1 MPFPIAGLAGASVAV
16 RGLFAARSAIGT
28 PINRSF
34 PEFLKTFAG
43 SPLVQGG
50 TFGIGYTGGSY
61 GGYGVSN
68 TWDPLGVHKPK
79 YKQVSQSLGIMP
91 YGNYGYR
98 RRRYRS
104 RYGRYGRR
112 SRYGYHRRSYY
123 RRFY

>member
-1 MPFPIAGLAGASVAV
+1 MVPPLFGLLGAGAAI

-50 TFGIGYTGGSY
+50 TFGVGYTGGSY

-68 TWDPLGVHKPK
+68 TWDPLGIHKK
-79 YKQVSQSLGIMP
+79 SYKHPTQQSLGIMP
-91 YGNYGYR
+91 YGRRYYGRRSYYSRYGRRYR
-98 RRRYRS
+98 RRRSYR
-104 RYGRYGRR
+104 R
-112 SRYGYHRRSYY
+112 YY